1 MVNTRVQVRDY
12 PLSAVHHGT
21 ALGNGY
27 LGLLFWGEENILN
40 ITVGCASLWD
50 HRGGMTWTARQNYRD
65 IRAALEAEDMAA
77 IRKIFAVDTEAIPGI
92 PRRPSIIPVGRLV
105 LTLPCGSQL
114 IRNELHLQSGQLR
127 VIYRQDSSEKELRF
141 HLDPTDKGS
150 FMGKISAAIKVK
162 AVPAYHLSGTALSER
177 SFALPQE
184 FQTGCGGG
192 FVQPMPADPSYG
204 LAYQRAGDFLSGRF
218 ARELDSQ
225 ALSGAC
231 TAPSESAWQELAQAN
246 QQYWRQFWEERPRLE
261 VDNERLQELYE
272 GGLFRFQSMTAA
284 DGVTAGLQGP
294 WIEDYGLPPWN
305 GDYHFNINIQM
316 CYWPAYRSGL
326 WDNLRPLFDMVWSW
340 REKLQANARHFLGI
354 EDGYMLPH
362 AVDDRCTCMGAFWT
376 GTIDHACTAWIAQMM
391 YDYCDYRS
399 DEKYLREVAFEF
411 MRGTMRVFQ
420 EMLEYRPDG
429 SLMLPVSVSPEYRGA
444 ELNAWGVN
452 SSFQLGAIH
461 RLALNLQQAA
471 KILQTTP
478 DPFWQEIR
486 EKLPEACLVKT
497 DAKEE
502 IGLWEGLVLE
512 ESHRHHSHL
521 AGICPFGVI
530 NPADEKW
537 RSIMNNTLTRW
548 TTKGMGLWTGWC
560 MPWAAMLYNR
570 FNNGEMA
577 ELILE
582 IWQRCFTNPGGG
594 TLHDAF
600 FPGFTY
606 WSYRPEVMQMDAGM
620 GVVTAIQDMFV
631 HQRDDCLYL
640 FAGIPKR
647 WKKAR
652 IEDMPAPGGLRI
664 SGLCCR
670 GKVQSICITAT
681 RDCRLKLALPCP
693 VKRWHTADAPGLDLG
708 LAGEIWE
715 YSLSAGES
723 VCLQSE

>member
-1 MVNTRVQVRDY
+1 MGRIGAAVQV
-12 PLSAVHHGT
+12 
-21 ALGNGY
+21 
-27 LGLLFWGEENILN
+27 E
-40 ITVGCASLWD
+40 
-50 HRGGMTWTARQNYRD
+50 
-65 IRAALEAEDMAA
+65 
-77 IRKIFAVDTEAIPGI
+77 
-92 PRRPSIIPVGRLV
+92 
-105 LTLPCGSQL
+105 
-114 IRNELHLQSGQLR
+114 
-127 VIYRQDSSEKELRF
+127 
-141 HLDPTDKGS
+141 
-150 FMGKISAAIKVK
+150 
-162 AVPAYHLSGTALSER
+162 AVPAYHVCGKALSER
-177 SFALPQE
+177 SFASPQE
-184 FQTGCGGG
+184 FQDGGRGG

-204 LAYQRAGDFLSGRF
+204 LAYRQDGDFLSGRF
-218 ARELDSQ
+218 ARALECQ
-225 ALSGAC
+225 ALAEAC
-231 TAPSESAWQELAQAN
+231 VAPCLSAWQELAQAN
-246 QQYWRQFWEERPRLE
+246 QRYWRQFWEARPRLE

-294 WIEDYGLPPWN
+294 WIEDNSLPPWS

-326 WDNLRPLFDMVWSW
+326 WDNLRPMFDLVWSW
-340 REKLQANARHFLGI
+340 REKLRTNARHFLGI

-376 GTIDHACTAWIAQMM
+376 GTIDHACAAWIAQMM
-391 YDYCDYRS
+391 YDYCDYRG

-471 KILQTTP
+471 RTLQLTP

-486 EKLPEACLVKT
+486 EKLPEACLVTADGK
-497 DAKEE
+497 AEVA
-502 IGLWEGLVLE
+502 LWEGLVLE

-530 NPADEKW
+530 NPEDEKW
-537 RSIMNNTLTRW
+537 RTIMTNTLTRW
-548 TTKGMGLWTGWC
+548 TTQGMGLWTGWC
-560 MPWAAMLYNR
+560 MPWAAMIYNR

-600 FPGFTY
+600 FPGFTF
-606 WSYRPEVMQMDAGM
+606 WSYRPEIMQMDAGM
-620 GVVTAIQDMFV
+620 GVVSAIQDMFV
-631 HQRDDCLYL
+631 HQRGDCLHL
-640 FAGIPKR
+640 FAGIPKH
-647 WKKAR
+647 WQQAR
-652 IEDMPAPGGLRI
+652 IEDMPAPGGLKV
-664 SGLCCR
+664 SGICRR
-670 GKVQSICITAT
+670 GKVQSLCITAT

-693 VKRWHTADAPGLDLG
+693 VKRWRTADAADLG
-708 LAGEIWE
+708 LAGERWE
-715 YSLSAGES
+715 CSLSAGES
-723 VCLQSE
+723 VCLESE